1 MEGVNLTQ
9 GDSDAID
16 FGELVA
22 FYERIVDPLTLP
34 IGLRALDLLNI
45 AAGDRLIDVAAGTG
59 ALAVEAARRGVH
71 VMATD
76 IEPKMMARAAARL
89 TPYASAEAR
98 IASFDALGAL
108 DAAFD
113 AAVSIAG
120 VLSFPGGEAGLRELV
135 RVTRPGGRIAVATW
149 DQEQT
154 AAPQYLAS
162 DVYAML
168 FPDRELWPASFFPV
182 WTKDAA
188 AAALREAGCT
198 SAEVHAFEGEWTV
211 TSPATVL
218 EASGA
223 SIRMFPGYKGLSDG
237 ERVQFENA
245 FVAAVTGQAGPD
257 GVARITTRAFIV
269 VGQLPD

>member
-1 MEGVNLTQ
+1 LTQ
-9 GDSDAID
+9 GNSDPLD

-22 FYERIVDPLTLP
+22 FYERVVDPLTLP
-34 IGLRALDLLNI
+34 IGLRALELLNI

-59 ALAVEAARRGVH
+59 ALAVEAARRGMH
-71 VMATD
+71 VVATD
-76 IEPKMMARAAARL
+76 IEPKMVTRAAARL
-89 TPYASAEAR
+89 TPYVNTEAR
-98 IASFDALGAL
+98 IASFDALGTP

-113 AAVSIAG
+113 AAVSIVG
-120 VLSFPGGEAGLRELV
+120 VLSFPGGEAGLRELI

-154 AAPQYLAS
+154 AAPQYLAH
-162 DVYAML
+162 DIYAGL
-168 FPDRELWPASFFPV
+168 FPGRELWPASFFPT

-188 AAALREAGCT
+188 AAAVREAGCT

-218 EASGA
+218 EDSGV

-237 ERVQFENA
+237 ERMQFEEA
-245 FVAAVTGQAGPD
+245 FVAAVTGHAGPD